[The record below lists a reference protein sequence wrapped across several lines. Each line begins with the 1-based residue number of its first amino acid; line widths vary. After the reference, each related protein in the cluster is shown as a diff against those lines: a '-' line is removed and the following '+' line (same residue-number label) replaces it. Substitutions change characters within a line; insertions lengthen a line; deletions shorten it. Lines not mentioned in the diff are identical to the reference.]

1 MSISPPYPYPVSNS
15 ELISAHSLIKH
26 FEGGYFAQ
34 TVAIESTRPRPEK
47 TDTDTDPDNDSKV
60 DNPSVPRSRALEGRV
75 QIPSG
80 PGAELL
86 SGGRSQSGEEKE
98 KEKEKNRS
106 VTEPK
111 MDATL
116 IYYLLSPDSY
126 RGRMHMNLH
135 STFHLHHSGRA
146 LYTLI
151 QPPSLS
157 PSSSSSPSQP
167 TIHRIVVG
175 PNPSLGEVTQLFVPG
190 GWWKASE
197 IPDEDLLL
205 LSSPEAERSGL
216 KDKIGCLISEV
227 VVPGW
232 NPDQHQFIDEDKLKA
247 TWGGQPGWEQYTKYI
262 KAPEGLVYPD
272 K

>member
-1 MSISPPYPYPVSNS
+1 MSLNAPYPYPVTNS
-15 ELISAHSLIKH
+15 DLIKAHSLIKH

-34 TVAIESTRPRPEK
+34 TVLL
-47 TDTDTDPDNDSKV
+47 DSALPV
-60 DNPSVPRSRALEGRV
+60 TPTTAHPHVPLSAALEGRV
-75 QIPSG
+75 QSASG
-80 PGAELL
+80 DAVELL
-86 SGGRSQSGEEKE
+86 TPAAENQPVEGVQKR
-98 KEKEKNRS
+98 
-106 VTEPK
+106 T
-111 MDATL
+111 DATQ
-116 IYYLLSPDSY
+116 IYYLLTPESY

-151 QPPSLS
+151 KPPQT
-157 PSSSSSPSQP
+157 PGEIP
-167 TIHRIVVG
+167 TIHRVILG
-175 PNPSLGEVTQLFVPG
+175 PNASQGEVLQLFVPG

-205 LSSPEAERSGL
+205 LDAPGAKEANL
-216 KDKIGCLISEV
+216 HKNIGCLISEV

-247 TWGGQPGWEQYTKYI
+247 MWSGKDGWEQYSKYI
-262 KAPEGLVYPD
+262 KAPEGLEYPD